1 MDALAQYG
9 IFLLEALTIVVAIIL
24 VVAGISAVGGK
35 QKSNNDG
42 HIAINKVND
51 DLEEYKDT
59 LEANLYDKDEY
70 KALEK
75 ARAKEAKEKQKA
87 EKANEKALAKEKKK
101 AAKKKGATAVAT
113 TDTTAE
119 ETDTISVDES
129 HEENA
134 KKRVFV
140 LDFDGDIKASAAD
153 LMREE
158 ITAVLTMARKQD
170 EVVVRLESGGGMVHS
185 YGLASSQL
193 QRIKDKGIPLTVC
206 IDKVAASGG
215 YMMACIADKIVAA
228 PFAIVGS
235 IGVVAQVPNF
245 SRLLKKNDIDFE
257 MFTAGEYKRT
267 VTMFGHNSAKAK
279 DKFREDL
286 EETHVLFK
294 NHVTRFRPGLNI
306 EEVATGDVWYGQD
319 ALANKLVDE
328 LGTSDDYLVTACND
342 ADVFEVNYEFKKSL
356 QEKLGIAVQVG
367 IEKAAT
373 RFLTLLQAQ
382 THTKG

>member
-1 MDALAQYG
+1 MEFLAEYG
-9 IFLLEALTIVVAIIL
+9 VFLLKALTIVISIVL
-24 VVAGISAVGGK
+24 VVAGIAAVSGK
-35 QKSNNDG
+35 QKASHDG
-42 HIAINKVND
+42 QITVNKIND
-51 DLEEYKDT
+51 DLDDYKEVLEGSLFDKEELK
-59 LEANLYDKDEY
+59 EM
-70 KALEK
+70 EK
-75 ARAKEAKEKQKA
+75 SRAKEDKEKAKA
-87 EKANEKALAKEKKK
+87 EKVKAKAQKKTGK
-101 AAKKKGATAVAT
+101 VKTEAAEAP
-113 TDTTAE
+113 
-119 ETDTISVDES
+119 
-129 HEENA
+129 

-158 ITAVLTMARKQD
+158 ITAVLTMARKED

-215 YMMACIADKIVAA
+215 YMMACIADKIVSA

-245 SRLLKKNDIDFE
+245 SRLLKKHDIDFE

-279 DKFREDL
+279 EKFSADL

-294 NHVTRFRPGLNI
+294 NHVSRFRPDLNI
-306 EEVATGDVWYGQD
+306 EEVATGDTWYGQD
-319 ALANKLVDE
+319 ALENKLVDA
-328 LGTSDDYLVTACND
+328 LGTSDDYLVAACND
-342 ADVFEVNYEFKKSL
+342 ADVFEVSYEFKKSL
-356 QEKLGIAVQVG
+356 QEKLGLAVQLG

-373 RFLTLLQAQ
+373 RFLTALNTQA
-382 THTKG
+382 HTKS

>member
-1 MDALAQYG
+1 LEFLAEYG
-9 IFLLEALTIVVAIIL
+9 IFLLKALTIVVSIIL
-24 VVAGISAVGGK
+24 VVAGVAAVSGK
-35 QKSNNDG
+35 QKSNHEG
-42 HIAINKVND
+42 HISINKVND
-51 DLEEYKDT
+51 DLDDYKEILEES
-59 LEANLYDKDEY
+59 LYDKDEL
-70 KALEK
+70 KELEK
-75 ARAKEAKEKQKA
+75 ARAKE
-87 EKANEKALAKEKKK
+87 EKANEKAEKAKAK
-101 AAKKKGATAVAT
+101 ADRKAGKASNVDVSK
-113 TDTTAE
+113 E
-119 ETDTISVDES
+119 ESEPLDVI
-129 HEENA
+129 

-158 ITAVLTMARKQD
+158 ITAILTMARKED

-215 YMMACIADKIVAA
+215 YMMACIADKIVSA

-235 IGVVAQVPNF
+235 IGVVAQLPNF
-245 SRLLKKNDIDFE
+245 SRLLKKHDIDFE

-294 NHVTRFRPGLNI
+294 NHVSRFRPGLNI

-319 ALANKLVDE
+319 ALENKLIDQ
-328 LGTSDDYLVTACND
+328 LGTSDDYLVNACND
-342 ADVFEVNYEFKKSL
+342 ADVFEVSYEFKKSL
-356 QEKLGIAVQVG
+356 QEKLGFAVQVG

-373 RFLTLLQAQ
+373 RFLTVMNAQ

>member
-1 MDALAQYG
+1 LEFLAEYG
-9 IFLLEALTIVVAIIL
+9 IFLLKALTIVVSIIL
-24 VVAGISAVGGK
+24 VVAGVAAVSGK
-35 QKSNNDG
+35 QKSSHDG
-42 HIAINKVND
+42 HISINKVND
-51 DLEEYKDT
+51 DLEDYKEI
-59 LEANLYDKDEY
+59 LEECLYDKDEL
-70 KALEK
+70 KELEK
-75 ARAKEAKEKQKA
+75 ARAKKEKAKEKA
-87 EKANEKALAKEKKK
+87 EKDKAKADKK
-101 AAKKKGATAVAT
+101 AGKSSDLAVSK
-113 TDTTAE
+113 E
-119 ETDTISVDES
+119 ESEQFDVI
-129 HEENA
+129 

-158 ITAVLTMARKQD
+158 ITAILTMARKED

-215 YMMACIADKIVAA
+215 YMMACIADKIVSA

-235 IGVVAQVPNF
+235 IGVVAQLPNF
-245 SRLLKKNDIDFE
+245 SRLLKKHDIDFE

-294 NHVTRFRPGLNI
+294 NHVSHFRPGLNI

-319 ALANKLVDE
+319 ALENKLIDQ
-328 LGTSDDYLVTACND
+328 LGTSDDYLVNACND
-342 ADVFEVNYEFKKSL
+342 ADVFEVSYEFKKSL
-356 QEKLGIAVQVG
+356 QEKLGFAVQMG

-373 RFLTLLQAQ
+373 RFLTVMNAQ

>member
-1 MDALAQYG
+1 MEFLAEYG
-9 IFLLEALTIVVAIIL
+9 VFLLKALTIVVSIIL
-24 VVAGISAVGGK
+24 VVAGIAAVSSK
-35 QKSNNDG
+35 QKPGHDG
-42 HIAINKVND
+42 HITVNKVND
-51 DLEEYKDT
+51 DLEDYKEI
-59 LEANLYDKDEY
+59 LESNLFEKEEL

-75 ARAKEAKEKQKA
+75 SRAKEDKEKAKA
-87 EKANEKALAKEKKK
+87 EKAKAKALKKSN
-101 AAKKKGATAVAT
+101 ATEE
-113 TDTTAE
+113 AE
-119 ETDTISVDES
+119 E
-129 HEENA
+129 A
-134 KKRVFV
+134 LKKRVFV

-158 ITAVLTMARKQD
+158 ITAVLTMARKED
-170 EVVVRLESGGGMVHS
+170 EIVVRLESGGGMVHS

-193 QRIKDKGIPLTVC
+193 QRIRDRGIPLTVC

-215 YMMACIADKIVAA
+215 YMMACIADKIVSA

-235 IGVVAQVPNF
+235 IGVVAQLPNF
-245 SRLLKKNDIDFE
+245 NRLLKKHDVDFE

-279 DKFREDL
+279 DKFKDDL

-319 ALANKLVDE
+319 ALEHKLVDE
-328 LGTSDDYLVTACND
+328 LGTSDDYLVKACD
-342 ADVFEVNYEFKKSL
+342 EADVFEVSYEFKKSL
-356 QEKLGIAVQVG
+356 QEKLGIAVQLG

-373 RFLTLLQAQ
+373 RFLTLLNAQ

>member
-1 MDALAQYG
+1 MLK
-9 IFLLEALTIVVAIIL
+9 ALTVVLSIIL
-24 VVAGISAVGGK
+24 VAAGIAAVGGK
-35 QKSNNDG
+35 KNQASDG
-42 HIAINKVND
+42 HIAVNKVND

-59 LEANLYDKDEY
+59 LESNLFEKDEL
-70 KALEK
+70 KAMEK
-75 ARAKEAKEKQKA
+75 ARVKEEKEKQKA
-87 EKANEKALAKEKKK
+87 EKAKAKQLKK
-101 AAKKKGATAVAT
+101 AGNKTVAVNDS
-113 TDTTAE
+113 DTTL
-119 ETDTISVDES
+119 
-129 HEENA
+129 

-158 ITAVLTMARKQD
+158 ITAVLTMARKED

-215 YMMACIADKIVAA
+215 YMMACIADKIVSA

-235 IGVVAQVPNF
+235 IGVVAQLPNF
-245 SRLLKKNDIDFE
+245 SRLLKKHDIDFE

-279 DKFREDL
+279 DKFRDDL

-294 NHVTRFRPGLNI
+294 NHVTRFRPKLNI

-319 ALANKLVDE
+319 ALENNLIDE
-328 LGTSDDYLVTACND
+328 LGTSDDYLVSACND
-342 ADVFEVNYEFKKSL
+342 ADVFEVSYEFKKSL
-356 QEKLGIAVQVG
+356 QEKLGLAVQVG

-373 RFLTLLQAQ
+373 RFLTLLNAQA
-382 THTKG
+382 HTKG

>member
-1 MDALAQYG
+1 LEFLAEYG
-9 IFLLEALTIVVAIIL
+9 VFLLKALTIVVSIVL
-24 VVAGISAVGGK
+24 VVAGIAAVSGK
-35 QKSNNDG
+35 QKQSHDG
-42 HIAINKVND
+42 HITVNKVND
-51 DLEEYKDT
+51 DLEDYKEV
-59 LEANLYDKDEY
+59 LEDSLLDKDEL
-70 KALEK
+70 KELEK
-75 ARAKEAKEKQKA
+75 ARAKEDKEKAKA
-87 EKANEKALAKEKKK
+87 EKVKAKADKK
-101 AAKKKGATAVAT
+101 AGKT
-113 TDTTAE
+113 TDKTEAETAE
-119 ETDTISVDES
+119 A
-129 HEENA
+129 A

-153 LMREE
+153 FMREE
-158 ITAVLTMARKQD
+158 ITAVLTMARKED

-215 YMMACIADKIVAA
+215 YMMACIADKIISA

-235 IGVVAQVPNF
+235 IGVVAQLPNF
-245 SRLLKKNDIDFE
+245 SRLLKKHDVDFE

-279 DKFREDL
+279 DKFRDDL

-294 NHVTRFRPGLNI
+294 NHVSHFRPNLNI

-319 ALANKLVDE
+319 ALANNLVDQ
-328 LGTSDDYLVTACND
+328 LGTSDDYLVDACND
-342 ADVFEVNYEFKKSL
+342 ADVFEVSYEFKKTL
-356 QEKLGIAVQVG
+356 QEKLGFAVQMG

-373 RFLTLLQAQ
+373 RFLTVLNAQA
-382 THTKG
+382 HTKG

>member
-1 MDALAQYG
+1 MEFLAEYG
-9 IFLLEALTIVVAIIL
+9 IFLLKALTIVVSIIL
-24 VVAGISAVGGK
+24 VVAGIAAVSGK
-35 QKSNNDG
+35 QKASNDG
-42 HIAINKVND
+42 HISINKVND
-51 DLEEYKDT
+51 DLDDYKEI
-59 LEANLYDKDEY
+59 LEDSLYDKDEL

-75 ARAKEAKEKQKA
+75 SRAKEDKEKAKT
-87 EKANEKALAKEKKK
+87 EKAKAKTEKKAGK
-101 AAKKKGATAVAT
+101 
-113 TDTTAE
+113 
-119 ETDTISVDES
+119 SVSKENIDEV
-129 HEENA
+129 EVI

-158 ITAVLTMARKQD
+158 ITAILTMARKED

-215 YMMACIADKIVAA
+215 YMMACIADKIVSA

-235 IGVVAQVPNF
+235 IGVVAQIPNF
-245 SRLLKKNDIDFE
+245 SRLLKKHDIDFE

-294 NHVTRFRPGLNI
+294 NHVSHFRPGLNI
-306 EEVATGDVWYGQD
+306 AEVATGDVWYGQD
-319 ALANKLVDE
+319 ALANKLIDE
-328 LGTSDDYLVTACND
+328 LGTSDDYLVNACND
-342 ADVFEVNYEFKKSL
+342 ADVFEVSYEFKKSL
-356 QEKLGIAVQVG
+356 QEKLGFAVQMG

-373 RFLTLLQAQ
+373 RFLTIMHAQ

>member
-1 MDALAQYG
+1 MEFLAEYG
-9 IFLLEALTIVVAIIL
+9 VFLLKTLTIVVSIIL
-24 VVAGISAVGGK
+24 VVAGVAAVSGK
-35 QKSNNDG
+35 QKSNHDG
-42 HIAINKVND
+42 HITVNKMND
-51 DLEEYKDT
+51 DLEEYKEI
-59 LEANLYDKDEY
+59 LEDSLFDKDEL
-70 KALEK
+70 KELEK
-75 ARAKEAKEKQKA
+75 ARAKEDKEKAKA
-87 EKANEKALAKEKKK
+87 EKIKAKADKK
-101 AAKKKGATAVAT
+101 AGKTEVEVVKP
-113 TDTTAE
+113 
-119 ETDTISVDES
+119 
-129 HEENA
+129 A

-158 ITAVLTMARKQD
+158 ITAVLTMARKED
-170 EVVVRLESGGGMVHS
+170 EIVVRLESGGGMVHS

-215 YMMACIADKIVAA
+215 YMMACIADKIISA

-235 IGVVAQVPNF
+235 IGVVAQLPNF
-245 SRLLKKNDIDFE
+245 NRLLKKHDVDFE

-279 DKFREDL
+279 EKFNADL

-294 NHVTRFRPGLNI
+294 NHVSHFRPALNI
-306 EEVATGDVWYGQD
+306 AEVATGDTWYGQD
-319 ALANKLVDE
+319 ALANNLVDE
-328 LGTSDDYLVTACND
+328 LGTSDDYLVAACND
-342 ADVFEVNYEFKKSL
+342 ADVFEVGYEFKKSL
-356 QEKLGIAVQVG
+356 QEKLGIAVQMG

-373 RFLTLLQAQ
+373 RFLTMVNTQ

>member
-1 MDALAQYG
+1 LEFLAEYG
-9 IFLLEALTIVVAIIL
+9 IFLLKALTIVVSIIL
-24 VVAGISAVGGK
+24 VVAGVAAVSGK
-35 QKSNNDG
+35 QKSSHDG
-42 HIAINKVND
+42 HISINKVND
-51 DLEEYKDT
+51 DLDDYKEILEES
-59 LEANLYDKDEY
+59 LYDKDEL
-70 KALEK
+70 KELEK
-75 ARAKEAKEKQKA
+75 ARAKEEKAKEKA
-87 EKANEKALAKEKKK
+87 EKAKAKVDKK
-101 AAKKKGATAVAT
+101 AGKASNVAVSK
-113 TDTTAE
+113 E
-119 ETDTISVDES
+119 ESEQLDII
-129 HEENA
+129 

-158 ITAVLTMARKQD
+158 ITAILTMARKED
-170 EVVVRLESGGGMVHS
+170 EVVIRLESGGGMVHS

-215 YMMACIADKIVAA
+215 YMMACIADKIVSA

-235 IGVVAQVPNF
+235 IGVVAQLPNF
-245 SRLLKKNDIDFE
+245 SRLLKKHDVDFE

-294 NHVTRFRPGLNI
+294 NHVSRFRPGLNI

-319 ALANKLVDE
+319 ALENKLIDQ
-328 LGTSDDYLVTACND
+328 LGTSDDYLVNACND
-342 ADVFEVNYEFKKSL
+342 ADVFEVSYEFKKSL
-356 QEKLGIAVQVG
+356 QEKLGFAVQMG

-373 RFLTLLQAQ
+373 RFLTVMNAQ

>member
-1 MDALAQYG
+1 MEFLAEYG
-9 IFLLEALTIVVAIIL
+9 AFLLKTLTIVVSIIIL
-24 VVAGISAVGGK
+24 VAGIAAVGGK
-35 QKSNNDG
+35 QKQNSDG
-42 HIAINKVND
+42 QITINKVND
-51 DLEEYKDT
+51 DLNEYKET
-59 LEANLYDKDEY
+59 LESSLFEKEEL

-75 ARAKEAKEKQKA
+75 ARAKADKEKAKA
-87 EKANEKALAKEKKK
+87 EKAKAKALAKKNNKSGSQND
-101 AAKKKGATAVAT
+101 ANLAS
-113 TDTTAE
+113 AE
-119 ETDTISVDES
+119 ETTEK
-129 HEENA
+129 EP

-170 EVVVRLESGGGMVHS
+170 EIVVRLESGGGMVHS

-193 QRIKDKGIPLTVC
+193 QRIKDKGIPLTIC
-206 IDKVAASGG
+206 IDMVAASGG

-235 IGVVAQVPNF
+235 IGVVAQLPNF
-245 SRLLKKNDIDFE
+245 HRLLKKNDVDFE

-267 VTMFGHNSAKAK
+267 VTMFGENTDKAK

-294 NHVTRFRPGLNI
+294 NHVSRFRPSVNI
-306 EEVATGDVWYGQD
+306 DEVATGDTWYGQE
-319 ALANKLVDE
+319 ALNNNLIDQ
-328 LGTSDDYLVTACND
+328 LGTSDDYLVNACAE
-342 ADVFEVNYEFKKSL
+342 ADVFEVTYEFKKSL
-356 QEKLGIAVQVG
+356 QEKLGLAVQMG

-373 RFLTLLQAQ
+373 RFLTVLNVQN
-382 THTKG
+382 HTKS

>member
-1 MDALAQYG
+1 LEFLAEYG
-9 IFLLEALTIVVAIIL
+9 IFLLKALTIVVSIIL
-24 VVAGISAVGGK
+24 VVAGIAAVSGK
-35 QKSNNDG
+35 QKASHDG
-42 HIAINKVND
+42 HISINKIND
-51 DLEEYKDT
+51 DLDNYKEILEES
-59 LEANLYDKDEY
+59 LYDKNEL
-70 KALEK
+70 KVLEK
-75 ARAKEAKEKQKA
+75 SRAKKDKEKSKV
-87 EKANEKALAKEKKK
+87 EKAKAKTEKKAGK
-101 AAKKKGATAVAT
+101 SVINEQ
-113 TDTTAE
+113 TDDVEA
-119 ETDTISVDES
+119 I
-129 HEENA
+129 

-158 ITAVLTMARKQD
+158 ITAVLTMARKED

-215 YMMACIADKIVAA
+215 YMMACIADKIVSA

-235 IGVVAQVPNF
+235 IGVVAQIPNF
-245 SRLLKKNDIDFE
+245 SRLLKKHDVDFE
-257 MFTAGEYKRT
+257 MFTAGEHKRT

-286 EETHVLFK
+286 EDTHVLFK
-294 NHVTRFRPGLNI
+294 NHVSHFRPSLNI
-306 EEVATGDVWYGQD
+306 AEVATGDVWYGQD
-319 ALANKLVDE
+319 ALANKLIDQ
-328 LGTSDDYLVTACND
+328 LGTSDDYLVNACND
-342 ADVFEVNYEFKKSL
+342 ADVFEVSYEFKKSL
-356 QEKLGIAVQVG
+356 QEKLGFAVQMG

-373 RFLTLLQAQ
+373 RFLTVMQAQ

>member
-1 MDALAQYG
+1 MEFLAEYG
-9 IFLLEALTIVVAIIL
+9 IFLLKALTIVVSIIL
-24 VVAGISAVGGK
+24 VFAGIASLGGK
-35 QKSNNDG
+35 QKASHDG

-51 DLEEYKDT
+51 DLEEYKET
-59 LEANLYDKDEY
+59 LEESLFDKDEL
-70 KALEK
+70 KEMEK
-75 ARAKEAKEKQKA
+75 ARAKEDKEKAKA
-87 EKANEKALAKEKKK
+87 EKAKAKADKK
-101 AAKKKGATAVAT
+101 AGKTAT
-113 TDTTAE
+113 TVAKDE
-119 ETDTISVDES
+119 EEI
-129 HEENA
+129 

-158 ITAVLTMARKQD
+158 ITAILTMARKED

-215 YMMACIADKIVAA
+215 YMMACIADKIVSA

-235 IGVVAQVPNF
+235 IGVVAQLPNF
-245 SRLLKKNDIDFE
+245 SRLLKKHDVDFE

-319 ALANKLVDE
+319 ALENKLVDE
-328 LGTSDDYLVTACND
+328 LGTSDDYLVSACND
-342 ADVFEVNYEFKKSL
+342 ADVFEVSYEFKKTL
-356 QEKLGIAVQVG
+356 QEKLGLPYRWAS
-367 IEKAAT
+367 KKPRHA
-373 RFLTLLQAQ
+373 F
-382 THTKG
+382 

>member
-1 MDALAQYG
+1 LNFKVSNLEFLAEYG
-9 IFLLEALTIVVAIIL
+9 IFLLKALTIVVSIIL
-24 VVAGISAVGGK
+24 VVAGVAAVSGK
-35 QKSNNDG
+35 QKSSHDG
-42 HIAINKVND
+42 HISINKVND
-51 DLEEYKDT
+51 DLEDYKEI
-59 LEANLYDKDEY
+59 LEECLYDKDEL
-70 KALEK
+70 KELEK
-75 ARAKEAKEKQKA
+75 ARAKKEKAKEKA
-87 EKANEKALAKEKKK
+87 EKDKAKADKK
-101 AAKKKGATAVAT
+101 AGKSSDVAVSK
-113 TDTTAE
+113 E
-119 ETDTISVDES
+119 ESEQFDVI
-129 HEENA
+129 

-158 ITAVLTMARKQD
+158 ITAILTMARKED

-215 YMMACIADKIVAA
+215 YMMACIADKIVSA

-235 IGVVAQVPNF
+235 IGVVAQLPNF
-245 SRLLKKNDIDFE
+245 SRLLKKHDIDFE

-294 NHVTRFRPGLNI
+294 NHVSHFRPGLNI

-319 ALANKLVDE
+319 ALENKLIDQ
-328 LGTSDDYLVTACND
+328 LGTSDDYLVNACND
-342 ADVFEVNYEFKKSL
+342 ADVFEVSYEFKKSL
-356 QEKLGIAVQVG
+356 QEKLGFAVQMG

-373 RFLTLLQAQ
+373 RFLTVMNAQ

>member
-1 MDALAQYG
+1 MIFLNFKVSNLEFLAEYG
-9 IFLLEALTIVVAIIL
+9 IFLLKALTIVVSIIL
-24 VVAGISAVGGK
+24 VVAGVAAVSGK
-35 QKSNNDG
+35 QKSSHDG
-42 HIAINKVND
+42 HISINKVND
-51 DLEEYKDT
+51 DLEDYKEI
-59 LEANLYDKDEY
+59 LEECLYDKDEL
-70 KALEK
+70 KELEK
-75 ARAKEAKEKQKA
+75 ARAKKEKAKEKA
-87 EKANEKALAKEKKK
+87 EKDKAKADKK
-101 AAKKKGATAVAT
+101 AGKSSDVAVSK
-113 TDTTAE
+113 E
-119 ETDTISVDES
+119 ESEQFDVI
-129 HEENA
+129 

-158 ITAVLTMARKQD
+158 ITAILTMARKED

-215 YMMACIADKIVAA
+215 YMMACIADKIVSA

-235 IGVVAQVPNF
+235 IGVVAQLPNF
-245 SRLLKKNDIDFE
+245 SRLLKKHDIDFE

-294 NHVTRFRPGLNI
+294 NHVSHFRPGLNI

-319 ALANKLVDE
+319 ALENKLIDQ
-328 LGTSDDYLVTACND
+328 LGTSDDYLVNACND
-342 ADVFEVNYEFKKSL
+342 ADVFEVSYEFKKSL
-356 QEKLGIAVQVG
+356 QEKLGFAVQMG

-373 RFLTLLQAQ
+373 RFLTVMNAQ

>member
-1 MDALAQYG
+1 MIFLNFKVSNLEFLAEYG
-9 IFLLEALTIVVAIIL
+9 IFLLKALTIVVSIIL
-24 VVAGISAVGGK
+24 VVAGVAAVSGK
-35 QKSNNDG
+35 QKSSHDG
-42 HIAINKVND
+42 HISINKVND
-51 DLEEYKDT
+51 DLEDYKEI
-59 LEANLYDKDEY
+59 LEECLYDKDEL
-70 KALEK
+70 KELEK
-75 ARAKEAKEKQKA
+75 ARAKKEKAKEKA
-87 EKANEKALAKEKKK
+87 EKDKAKADKK
-101 AAKKKGATAVAT
+101 AGKSSDLAVSK
-113 TDTTAE
+113 E
-119 ETDTISVDES
+119 ESEQFDVI
-129 HEENA
+129 

-158 ITAVLTMARKQD
+158 ITAILTMARKED

-215 YMMACIADKIVAA
+215 YMMACIADKIVSA

-235 IGVVAQVPNF
+235 IGVVAQLPNF
-245 SRLLKKNDIDFE
+245 SRLLKKHDIDFE

-294 NHVTRFRPGLNI
+294 NHVSHFRPGLNI

-319 ALANKLVDE
+319 ALENKLIDQ
-328 LGTSDDYLVTACND
+328 LGTSDDYLVNACND
-342 ADVFEVNYEFKKSL
+342 ADVFEVSYEFKKSL
-356 QEKLGIAVQVG
+356 QEKLGFAVQMG

-373 RFLTLLQAQ
+373 RFLTVMNAQ

>member
-1 MDALAQYG
+1 LEFLAEYG
-9 IFLLEALTIVVAIIL
+9 IFLLKALTIVVSIIL
-24 VVAGISAVGGK
+24 VVAGIAAVSGK
-35 QKSNNDG
+35 QKASHDG
-42 HIAINKVND
+42 HISINKIND
-51 DLEEYKDT
+51 DLDNYKEILEES
-59 LEANLYDKDEY
+59 LYDKNEL
-70 KALEK
+70 KVLEK
-75 ARAKEAKEKQKA
+75 SRAKKDKEKSKA
-87 EKANEKALAKEKKK
+87 EKAKAKTEKKAGK
-101 AAKKKGATAVAT
+101 SVINDQ
-113 TDTTAE
+113 TDDVEA
-119 ETDTISVDES
+119 I
-129 HEENA
+129 

-158 ITAVLTMARKQD
+158 ITAVLTMARKED

-215 YMMACIADKIVAA
+215 YMMACIADKIVSA

-235 IGVVAQVPNF
+235 IGVVAQIPNF
-245 SRLLKKNDIDFE
+245 SRLLKKHDVDFE
-257 MFTAGEYKRT
+257 MFTAGEHKRT

-286 EETHVLFK
+286 EDTHVLFK
-294 NHVTRFRPGLNI
+294 NHVSHFRPSLNI
-306 EEVATGDVWYGQD
+306 AEVATGDVWYGQD
-319 ALANKLVDE
+319 ALANKLIDQ
-328 LGTSDDYLVTACND
+328 LGTSDDYLVNACND
-342 ADVFEVNYEFKKSL
+342 ADVFEVSYEFKKSL
-356 QEKLGIAVQVG
+356 QEKLGFAVQMG

-373 RFLTLLQAQ
+373 RFLTVMQAQ

>member
-1 MDALAQYG
+1 LEFLAEYG
-9 IFLLEALTIVVAIIL
+9 VFLLKALTIVVSIVL
-24 VVAGISAVGGK
+24 VVAGIAAVSGK
-35 QKSNNDG
+35 QKTNHDG
-42 HIAINKVND
+42 HISVNKVND
-51 DLEEYKDT
+51 DLDEYKEV
-59 LEANLYDKDEY
+59 LEESLFDKDEL
-70 KALEK
+70 KELEK
-75 ARAKEAKEKQKA
+75 ARAKEDKEKAKA
-87 EKANEKALAKEKKK
+87 EKIKAKADKK
-101 AAKKKGATAVAT
+101 AGKVESEE
-113 TDTTAE
+113 AE
-119 ETDTISVDES
+119 P
-129 HEENA
+129 A

-158 ITAVLTMARKQD
+158 ITAVLTMARKED

-193 QRIKDKGIPLTVC
+193 QRIRDRGIPLTVC

-215 YMMACIADKIVAA
+215 YMMACIADKIVSA

-235 IGVVAQVPNF
+235 IGVVAQLPNF
-245 SRLLKKNDIDFE
+245 SRLLKKHDVDFE

-279 DKFREDL
+279 DKFRDDL

-294 NHVTRFRPGLNI
+294 NHVTHFRPNLNI

-319 ALANKLVDE
+319 ALEHKLVDE
-328 LGTSDDYLVTACND
+328 LGTSDDYLVKACESS
-342 ADVFEVNYEFKKSL
+342 DVFEVSYEFKKSL
-356 QEKLGIAVQVG
+356 QEKLGIAVQMG

-373 RFLTLLQAQ
+373 RFLTMLNAQ

>member
-1 MDALAQYG
+1 LEFLAEYG
-9 IFLLEALTIVVAIIL
+9 IFLLKALTIVVSIIL
-24 VVAGISAVGGK
+24 VVAGIAAVSGK
-35 QKSNNDG
+35 QKASHDG
-42 HIAINKVND
+42 HISINKIND
-51 DLEEYKDT
+51 DLDNYKEILEES
-59 LEANLYDKDEY
+59 LYDKNEL
-70 KALEK
+70 KVLEK
-75 ARAKEAKEKQKA
+75 SRAKKDKEKSKI
-87 EKANEKALAKEKKK
+87 EKAKAKTEKKAGK
-101 AAKKKGATAVAT
+101 SVINDQ
-113 TDTTAE
+113 TDDVEA
-119 ETDTISVDES
+119 I
-129 HEENA
+129 

-158 ITAVLTMARKQD
+158 ITAVLTMARKED

-215 YMMACIADKIVAA
+215 YMMACIADKIVSA

-235 IGVVAQVPNF
+235 IGVVAQIPNF
-245 SRLLKKNDIDFE
+245 SRLLKKHDVDFE
-257 MFTAGEYKRT
+257 MFTAGEHKRT

-286 EETHVLFK
+286 EDTHVLFK
-294 NHVTRFRPGLNI
+294 NHVSHFRPSLNI
-306 EEVATGDVWYGQD
+306 AEVATGDVWYGQD
-319 ALANKLVDE
+319 ALANKLIDQ
-328 LGTSDDYLVTACND
+328 LGTSDDYLVNACND
-342 ADVFEVNYEFKKSL
+342 ADVFEVSYEFKKSL
-356 QEKLGIAVQVG
+356 QEKLGFAVQMG

-373 RFLTLLQAQ
+373 RFLTVMQTQ

>member
-1 MDALAQYG
+1 MEFLAEYG
-9 IFLLEALTIVVAIIL
+9 VFLLKALTIVVSIVL
-24 VVAGISAVGGK
+24 VVAGIAAVSGK
-35 QKSNNDG
+35 QKTNHDG
-42 HIAINKVND
+42 HISVNKVND
-51 DLEEYKDT
+51 DLDEYKEV
-59 LEANLYDKDEY
+59 LEESLFDKDEL
-70 KALEK
+70 KELEK
-75 ARAKEAKEKQKA
+75 ARAKEDKEKAKA
-87 EKANEKALAKEKKK
+87 EKIKAKADKK
-101 AAKKKGATAVAT
+101 AGKVESEE
-113 TDTTAE
+113 AE
-119 ETDTISVDES
+119 P
-129 HEENA
+129 A

-158 ITAVLTMARKQD
+158 ITAVLTMARKED
-170 EVVVRLESGGGMVHS
+170 EIVVRLESGGGMVHS

-193 QRIKDKGIPLTVC
+193 QRIRDRGIPLTVC

-215 YMMACIADKIVAA
+215 YMMACIADKIVSA

-235 IGVVAQVPNF
+235 IGVVAQLPNF
-245 SRLLKKNDIDFE
+245 SRLLKKHDVDFE

-294 NHVTRFRPGLNI
+294 NHVTHFRPNLNI

-319 ALANKLVDE
+319 ALEHKLVDE
-328 LGTSDDYLVTACND
+328 LGTSDDYLVKACENS
-342 ADVFEVNYEFKKSL
+342 DVFEVSYEFKKSL
-356 QEKLGIAVQVG
+356 QEKLGIAVQMG

-373 RFLTLLQAQ
+373 RFLTMLNAQ